1 MKSPDPEWISS
12 TLDEYERPLM
22 RYAAH
27 ITGDLERAR
36 EVVQDTFLKLCSQNP
51 SKLRG
56 HLPQWLYTVCRNR
69 ALDVR
74 RKERKMTS
82 IGEAEINRQP
92 DPIAGPASILEQA
105 EQMEQV
111 LEAMKMLP
119 ANQQEVL
126 RLKFQSEL
134 SYREISQ
141 ITKMSIGNVG
151 FLIHTALSAIRK
163 EMQVPE
169 GTKVLRRV
177 K

>member
-1 MKSPDPEWISS
+1 
-12 TLDEYERPLM
+12 
-22 RYAAH
+22 
-27 ITGDLERAR
+27 
-36 EVVQDTFLKLCSQNP
+36 
-51 SKLRG
+51 
-56 HLPQWLYTVCRNR
+56 
-69 ALDVR
+69 
-74 RKERKMTS
+74 MTS

-163 EMQVPE
+163 EMQVRE